1 MPQGLQGVIQAM
13 IDLPHELGA
22 DSYAA
27 SVEKDRLQIK
37 LNRHAISFAAEA
49 AAEYE
54 MPEEALLKI
63 GRINGAAEAN
73 GEKHNAEYA
82 AHLDGLAEEYTAL
95 DAADAADYRFSF
107 YRSGLFMPGAVLL
120 QPALYIR
127 CLADGLAKSWSDN
140 FQLFEYS
147 PALSFARSGGCWQVK
162 TPNGSVTPAYH
173 SGCQWPCGIPLGF
186 LRTG

>member
-1 MPQGLQGVIQAM
+1 
-13 IDLPHELGA
+13 
-22 DSYAA
+22 
-27 SVEKDRLQIK
+27 
-37 LNRHAISFAAEA
+37 
-49 AAEYE
+49 

-95 DAADAADYRFSF
+95 DAQQMQQITGSSF

-127 CLADGLAKSWSDN
+127 CLADGLAKSWSKH

-147 PALSFARSGGCWQVK
+147 P
-162 TPNGSVTPAYH
+162 GSD
-173 SGCQWPCGIPLGF
+173 
-186 LRTG
+186 